1 MSKSQAIAAVTAVL
15 AHIVNNT
22 THVTVETG
30 RPQPPDA
37 ANNGESRVNI
47 FLYQVTPNAT
57 WRNEDLATRDSD
69 GKVRK
74 RPQLALDLHYLFSF
88 YGDEVTLK
96 PQLIMGEVMRDLH
109 AAPLLTPSFIKTVGG
124 EAGSQVFKDVIN
136 ASELEKSIHSIKVT
150 LASMSLDELSK
161 IWSIFFQTPY
171 ALSVAYQATVVLI
184 EKDIPAEEALPV
196 RERGVYG
203 MPLVQPDVQRVTAR
217 AEAGTNPQGII
228 KADAIILIQGKNLQ
242 AEETTVLIDGL
253 KVVLASVGDREIA
266 LQRPAELIAEDGT
279 HIPFSLRAGPH
290 VLQVVHGMSLGGLSS
305 PEPHRIVE
313 SIPVAFLLNPTI
325 QLANV
330 TDKAQ
335 NPQGLFSANVAL
347 IFNPK
352 VTKPQRVWILLRE
365 TPEPADRPPRAYRF
379 MAPKDNGITGLA
391 EETNTVTFPVRDVAA
406 GDYLLLAH
414 VDGGESLPVEL
425 GEFKVVE

>member
-15 AHIVNNT
+15 AHVVNKST
-22 THVTVETG
+22 GETVETG
-30 RPQPPDA
+30 RPKSPDG
-37 ANNGESRVNI
+37 ANNGESKVNI
-47 FLYQVTPNAT
+47 CLYQVTPNAA

-69 GKVRK
+69 GKLRK

-88 YGDEVTLK
+88 YGDEMTLK
-96 PQLIMGEVMRDLH
+96 PQLMMGEVMRDLH
-109 AAPLLTPSFIKTVGG
+109 AGALLTPSIIKKVSVD
-124 EAGSQVFKDVIN
+124 ASKNKQVIID
-136 ASELEKSIHSIKVT
+136 SELDKSIHSIKVT
-150 LASMSLDELSK
+150 LAALSLDELTK

-184 EKDIPAEEALPV
+184 EKDVPTEEALPV

-203 MPLVQPDVQRVTAR
+203 VPLVQPDVQRITAQT
-217 AEAGTNPQGII
+217 EAGTNPQGII

-253 KVVLASVGDREIA
+253 RVVLASVGDREIA
-266 LQRPAELIAEDGT
+266 VQRPLELIAEDGT
-279 HIPFSLRAGPH
+279 RIPFSLRAGAH
-290 VLQVVHGMSLGGLSS
+290 ALQVMHGMVLGGLSS
-305 PEPHRIVE
+305 PEPHRIIE
-313 SIPVAFLLNPTI
+313 SNPVAFLLNPMI

-330 TDKAQ
+330 TDKVRNQ
-335 NPQGLFSANVAL
+335 QGLFSANVAL
-347 IFNPK
+347 TFNPK
-352 VTKPQRVWILLRE
+352 VTKPQRVWILLKE
-365 TPEPADRPPRAYRF
+365 TPEPADRPPRASRF

-391 EETNTVTFPVRDVAA
+391 EDTNTVTFPVKDVAA

-425 GEFKVVE
+425 GEFKVVV